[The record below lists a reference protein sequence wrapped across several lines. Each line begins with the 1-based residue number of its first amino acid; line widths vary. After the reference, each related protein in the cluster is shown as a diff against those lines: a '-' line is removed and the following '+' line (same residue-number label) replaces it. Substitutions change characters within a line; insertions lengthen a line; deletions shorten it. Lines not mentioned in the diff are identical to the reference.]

1 MFRLYFISFL
11 TFFSFQLSSDNGIFG
26 YWLTSGSIVKIEDCN
41 SQICGRIVTVFVEDG
56 INPKS
61 ILDENNKNKS
71 LRERTL
77 VGIDL
82 LSEFKFNDE
91 NQKIFKGGKIYDPRS
106 GNTYKSNLYLNDEGM
121 LRVEGCLAFMCDG
134 EEWQPLIVTIN
145 EDGTREA
152 IFKNAP

>member
-1 MFRLYFISFL
+1 MFRLYFISFF
-11 TFFSFQLSSDNGIFG
+11 TFFSFYLFSDDGIFG

-77 VGIDL
+77 SL
-82 LSEFKFNDE
+82 E
-91 NQKIFKGGKIYDPRS
+91 
-106 GNTYKSNLYLNDEGM
+106 
-121 LRVEGCLAFMCDG
+121 
-134 EEWQPLIVTIN
+134 N
-145 EDGTREA
+145 EDLRAHLRTTVVNQIA
-152 IFKNAP
+152 IDQPNYSGLKTAINARSA